1 MEKFIDKE
9 NAASVIKNVV
19 PTGVELSPAMEHGG
33 LFHRLQLVA
42 LQRLEVIY

>member
-9 NAASVIKNVV
+9 NAGRVIQNVV

-33 LFHRLQLVA
+33 LFLHPRIVT
-42 LQRLEVIY
+42 LQR